1 MSYPNTRNTFSSTSA
16 LPKPRPLDPGKQRA
30 LDKLAGH
37 PDTPRRPLT
46 GYEYSY
52 EVASDGALYSIRLQ
66 RFLKPVYNLEKNAAE
81 LEFEFDGELVRLSP
95 GKAVALSFFSPT
107 QRERIADEAYGIQIF
122 ETFQD
127 VKGHPGIDK
136 LAYKYDLSEGA
147 IFYILLAAVAKALPP
162 GTSQKEAASRDTAQP
177 SEAAPTRR
185 TNRGYRREGNPE
197 ERDPP
202 PRPARRTAR

>member
-1 MSYPNTRNTFSSTSA
+1 MSYLNTRNPSSST
-16 LPKPRPLDPGKQRA
+16 LPKARPLEPGKQRA

-66 RFLKPVYNLEKNAAE
+66 RFLKPVYNQDKNAAE
-81 LEFEFDGELVRLSP
+81 LEFEFEGELVRLSP

-107 QRERIADEAYGIQIF
+107 QRERIADEAYGIQAF

-162 GTSQKEAASRDTAQP
+162 GTSKKEAASRDAANAQP

-185 TNRGYRREGNPE
+185 TNRGYRPEGNPE

-202 PRPARRTAR
+202 ARPARRTVR